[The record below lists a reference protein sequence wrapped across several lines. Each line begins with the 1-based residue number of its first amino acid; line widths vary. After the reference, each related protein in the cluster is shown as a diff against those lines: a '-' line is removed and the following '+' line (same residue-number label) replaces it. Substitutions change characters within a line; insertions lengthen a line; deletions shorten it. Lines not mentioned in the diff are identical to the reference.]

1 MTWKNF
7 AREEFSCKC
16 GCDTNEITDEL
27 IDYAQEIRTEAGFAL
42 PVTSGYRCPNHKIE
56 RDKKKPGTHAK
67 GLAVDFGIRGEQA
80 RIVTRIAL
88 TKSRGGVGINQ
99 KGLARFVHVD
109 IGQGRAGRIWT
120 Y

>member
-7 AREEFSCKC
+7 TREEFRCKC

-27 IDYAQEIRTEAGFAL
+27 INFAQEIRTEAGFAL
-42 PVTSGYRCPNHKIE
+42 PVTSGYRCPKHKSE
-56 RDKKKPGTHAK
+56 RAKKKPGTHAK
-67 GLAVDFGIRGEQA
+67 GLAVDFGLSHGQA

-88 TKSRGGVGINQ
+88 SKSRGGVGVNQ
-99 KGLARFVHVD
+99 KGLARFIHVD
-109 IGQGRAGRIWT
+109 VEQERTGRLWT